1 MKLNDE
7 AIVAMAIA
15 AIAEESGADMSN
27 IRVRS
32 FRKIGKSALEEYIE
46 ERGITYKKYQ
56 LGD

>member
-15 AIAEESGADMSN
+15 AIAEESGADIKN

-46 ERGITYKKYQ
+46 ERGIAYKKYQ

>member
-1 MKLNDE
+1 MKPNDE

-15 AIAEESGADMSN
+15 AIAEESGADMKN

-32 FRKIGKSALEEYIE
+32 FRKIGKSELEEYIE
-46 ERGITYKKYQ
+46 ERGKKNKKYQ

>member
-1 MKLNDE
+1 MKLTDE

-15 AIAEESGADMSN
+15 AIAEESGADMSD

-32 FRKIGKSALEEYIE
+32 FKKVGKSQLEEYIE
-46 ERGITYKKYQ
+46 ERGIAYKKYQ

>member
-1 MKLNDE
+1 MRLKDE

-15 AIAEESGADMSN
+15 AIAEESGADTSN

-32 FRKIGKSALEEYIE
+32 FKKVGRSKLEEYIE
-46 ERGITYKKYQ
+46 ERGIAYKKYQ

>member
-32 FRKIGKSALEEYIE
+32 FKKIGKSALEEYIE

>member
-7 AIVAMAIA
+7 AVVAMAIA

-32 FRKIGKSALEEYIE
+32 FRKIGKSELEEYIE
-46 ERGITYKKYQ
+46 KRGITYKKYQ

>member
-1 MKLNDE
+1 MNLTDE

-15 AIAEESGADMSN
+15 AIAEESGAEISD

-32 FRKIGKSALEEYIE
+32 FKKIGKSPLEEYIE
-46 ERGITYKKYQ
+46 EHGIAYKKYQ

>member
-15 AIAEESGADMSN
+15 AIAEESGADIKN

>member
-1 MKLNDE
+1 MKPNDE

-15 AIAEESGADMSN
+15 AIAEESGADMKN

-32 FRKIGKSALEEYIE
+32 FRKIGKSELEEYIE
-46 ERGITYKKYQ
+46 ECGITYKKYQ

>member
-1 MKLNDE
+1 MKPNDE

-32 FRKIGKSALEEYIE
+32 FKKIGKSELEEYIE